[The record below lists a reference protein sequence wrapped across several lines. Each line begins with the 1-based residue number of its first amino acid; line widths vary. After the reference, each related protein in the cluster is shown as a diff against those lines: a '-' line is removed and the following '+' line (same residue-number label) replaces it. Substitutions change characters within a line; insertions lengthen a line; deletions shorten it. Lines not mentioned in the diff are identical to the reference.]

1 MMNFFFLKT
10 EMRRMVN
17 SSLVIITV
25 LMVVLVMD
33 MMLKMSVRQGEQV
46 VVERNLQLEEMEMLM
61 TLTVSQRLKKIGQ
74 QSRSQ

>member
-1 MMNFFFLKT
+1 MMKIFLKT

-33 MMLKMSVRQGEQV
+33 MMLRMSVRQGEQV
-46 VVERNLQLEEMEMLM
+46 VVERNL
-61 TLTVSQRLKKIGQ
+61 
-74 QSRSQ
+74 

>member
-17 SSLVIITV
+17 SSLVIITI

-33 MMLKMSVRQGEQV
+33 MMLRMSVRQGEQV
-46 VVERNLQLEEMEMLM
+46 VVERNL
-61 TLTVSQRLKKIGQ
+61 
-74 QSRSQ
+74 